1 MVRVT
6 QSGVQSSRFYTTEVL
21 EAMMSFTPPH
31 PSLPTLGSI
40 PSDLAFLLS
49 ADVEVTH
56 FLYTHE
62 VASVKLSPLRRL
74 WYSNGTEVTVAQCS
88 VLA

>member
-1 MVRVT
+1 M
-6 QSGVQSSRFYTTEVL
+6 QSSRFYTTEVL

-31 PSLPTLGSI
+31 PSPLPTLGSI

-62 VASVKLSPLRRL
+62 VASVKLSSLRRL

-88 VLA
+88 VLT